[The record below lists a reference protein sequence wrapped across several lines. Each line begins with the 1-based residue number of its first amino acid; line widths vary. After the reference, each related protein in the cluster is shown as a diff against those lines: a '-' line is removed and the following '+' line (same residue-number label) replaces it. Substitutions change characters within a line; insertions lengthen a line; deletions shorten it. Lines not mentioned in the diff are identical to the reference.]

1 MRLCDAC
8 KARVMV
14 RPQHSRAAM
23 RTHLNTDEPE
33 ALTINRF
40 MSRYDV
46 GRTTTYDLI
55 KQGKLDARKL
65 GGRTLIMAASARAL
79 FESLPRLQAA
89 A

>member
-1 MRLCDAC
+1 MQP
-8 KARVMV
+8 KAN
-14 RPQHSRAAM
+14 ADEAEAM
-23 RTHLNTDEPE
+23 
-33 ALTINRF
+33 TINRF
-40 MSRYDV
+40 MLRYDV

-79 FESLPRLQAA
+79 FDSLPKMQAA

>member
-1 MRLCDAC
+1 MFAL
-8 KARVMV
+8 VQLFEGEQM
-14 RPQHSRAAM
+14 QSRS
-23 RTHLNTDEPE
+23 HTDDPE
-33 ALTINRF
+33 ALTVNRF
-40 MSRYDV
+40 MSKYDV

-79 FESLPRLQAA
+79 FESLPKVAA